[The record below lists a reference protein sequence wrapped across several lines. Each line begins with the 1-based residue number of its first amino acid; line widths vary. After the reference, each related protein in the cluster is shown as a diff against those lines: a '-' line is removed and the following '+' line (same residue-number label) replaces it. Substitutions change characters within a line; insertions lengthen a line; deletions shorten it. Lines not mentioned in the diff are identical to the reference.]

1 MPPFCRVRLLT
12 GDEHA
17 HSFCR
22 CFEKTQS
29 RSQSP
34 RYPYPAERETRD
46 SGTKQFRM
54 TRFLSWVQL
63 RRRKRLDKMATNA
76 EKVFHDGIE
85 FSVAKLGNSNLE
97 LIAWRK
103 EIY

>member
-1 MPPFCRVRLLT
+1 MTELNNVCACAGPRAAKVDL
-12 GDEHA
+12 
-17 HSFCR
+17 
-22 CFEKTQS
+22 QS
-29 RSQSP
+29 RFQSP

>member
-1 MPPFCRVRLLT
+1 MGTQRQNECACSSPVSILT
-12 GDEHA
+12 PQ
-17 HSFCR
+17 
-22 CFEKTQS
+22 QS

-46 SGTKQFRM
+46 SGTKRFRM